1 MKTRILKSNL
11 FVVALVLVVIGGG
24 ALWADGMP
32 VSEPEAPAVNETAPE
47 QETAAMPDIDPSIIG
62 VWLWSEAETPVGSLG
77 PLPRQEYTITFRED
91 GTMAM
96 DFESNRVN
104 GTFTADG
111 STVAISPEASTGV
124 SWLPGSPAPRLI
136 ELLSEARG
144 YALSGDTLE
153 LETLAGRGSVNFDR
167 VN

>member
-1 MKTRILKSNL
+1 MKRRMLNANLLTLAVIL
-11 FVVALVLVVIGGG
+11 VAIGGG

-32 VSEPEAPAVNETAPE
+32 VSEPDAPAVSETAPE
-47 QETAAMPDIDPSIIG
+47 PESPAAPDIDPSIIG
-62 VWLWSEAETPVGSLG
+62 AWLWTEAETPVGSLS

-91 GTMAM
+91 GTMMM
-96 DFESNRVN
+96 DFESNDVN

-111 STVAISPEASTGV
+111 TTVAISPESSNRV

-136 ELLSEARG
+136 ELLSEARD
-144 YALSGDTLE
+144 YALSGGTLE
-153 LETLAGRGSVNFDR
+153 LETLAGRGSINFDR

>member
-1 MKTRILKSNL
+1 MKKRMSNVGL
-11 FVVALVLVVIGGG
+11 FALATVLLVIGGG

-32 VSEPEAPAVNETAPE
+32 DPEPVAPAVSEPAPQPESPAPP
-47 QETAAMPDIDPSIIG
+47 AIDPSIIG
-62 VWLWSEAETPVGSLG
+62 VWLWTEAETPVGSLS
-77 PLPRQEYTITFRED
+77 PLPRQEYTIEFRED
-91 GTMAM
+91 GTMTM
-96 DFESNRVN
+96 ELESNRVN

-111 STVAISPEASTGV
+111 TTVAISPEASTRV

-136 ELLSEARG
+136 ELLSEARD
-144 YALSGDTLE
+144 YALNGDTLE